1 MPTITATTTHEI
13 KLAPTI
19 RRKLLTKLKTYAELR
34 SQLKIIESA
43 MEKQKAEIGA
53 LRDETGEQS
62 IELEGFKVTLVAG
75 VRKKFNPKKFVAIGG
90 DLDLYNQAVEEKL
103 NKPYEKISVPGEA
116 EREYES

>member
-13 KLAPTI
+13 KLSPTI

-34 SQLKIIESA
+34 LQVKVLEAA
-43 MEKQKAEIGA
+43 MDKQKTEIGA

-62 IELEGFKVTLVAG
+62 IELDGFKVTLVAG
-75 VRKKFNPKKFVAIGG
+75 VRKKFNPKKYVALGG

-103 NKPYEKISVPGEA
+103 NRPYEKISCPGDVEK
-116 EREYES
+116 EYE